1 VNRRVGLA
9 VGALGVMAA
18 MTQLALMREMLGVF
32 SGNELALG
40 VILGNWLLLTGLGS
54 WLGRT
59 AGRMRHPQRTLAL
72 LLIAVALLP
81 LAQVFTLRELRNVV
95 FVRGATIG
103 LSETVTASFLWLAP
117 FCVVSGYTLTL
128 ACGAL
133 ATPQGSGA
141 IGAVYVADSVGSVL
155 GGALFTYVLVRRLD
169 HFALLSIP
177 ALACLLVAGWL
188 AWHERQLWVVG
199 AAGIMAAG
207 LVVTL
212 VAMDVDGASTAR
224 LFTGQRVVFRGN
236 SPYGKLVVTEFAG
249 QLNFIEN
256 GVPVIAT
263 HNIEEVEE
271 TVHYAMSQRPRA
283 QRVLLIAGG
292 VSGTARE
299 ILKYGVAEV
308 TYVELDPLI
317 ITVGRRFLPAS
328 LADPR
333 IRVLNT
339 DGRLFV
345 KHTQETFDVVIVDMP
360 LPSTSQINRFFT
372 SEFFDEV
379 KRVLAPGGVLA
390 FSLGHYE
397 NFVSPELAR
406 VLASASATLQRTF
419 RHQLVIP
426 GGRVFFLASDGEL
439 YADISTRIEQSGV
452 STRLVNRHYLSA
464 VLTPDRLADMQR
476 ATAAPATVNTDFNP
490 VLYYY
495 HLRHWM
501 SQFRERYGLWAIVL
515 VSGFAA
521 YLARTRAVP
530 FAIFASGFAAS
541 ALEVVLLLGFQILC
555 GSVYRQVGVIIT
567 MFMAGL
573 AVGASAATRYRPI
586 GNRIPLAGL
595 ALGIALLAAILPAGL
610 KSLEHAPVPIIQAA
624 IALLTLVLAC
634 MVGMEFPLAT
644 RTSFRD
650 VAGTASRLYTADFTG
665 ACLGAL
671 LASTLLIPLLGVTAT
686 CLLAGGVN
694 AVSAVWLLAG
704 GTR

>member
-1 VNRRVGLA
+1 MNRRVGVA
-9 VGALGVMAA
+9 VCALGVMAA
-18 MTQLALMREMLGVF
+18 MTQLALMREMLCVF

-59 AGRMRHPQRTLAL
+59 ASRVRHPQRTLAL
-72 LLIAVALLP
+72 LLMFVALLP

-95 FVRGATIG
+95 FIRGATMG
-103 LSETVTASFLWLAP
+103 LSETVLASFLWLAP
-117 FCVVSGYTLTL
+117 FCIVSGYMLTL
-128 ACGAL
+128 ACGVL
-133 ATPQGSGA
+133 ATPQGGGA
-141 IGAVYVADSVGSVL
+141 IGTVYVTDSVGSVL
-155 GGALFTYVLVRRLD
+155 GGAVFTYVLVRRLD
-169 HFALLSIP
+169 HFALLSLP
-177 ALACLLVAGWL
+177 ALVCLLVAGWL
-188 AWHERQLWVVG
+188 AWHEQQYWVVV
-199 AAGIMAAG
+199 AAGIMAVG
-207 LVVTL
+207 VVVAL

-224 LFTGQRVVFRGN
+224 LFSGQRVVFRGN
-236 SPYGKLVVTEFAG
+236 SPYGKLIVTESAS

-256 GVPVIAT
+256 GLPVIAT

-271 TVHYAMSQRPRA
+271 TVHYPMSQRPHA

-317 ITVGRRFLPAS
+317 VTVGRRFLPES

-345 KHTQETFDVVIVDMP
+345 KRTSETFDVVIVDVP
-360 LPSTSQINRFFT
+360 PPSTSQINRFFT

-379 KRVLAPGGVLA
+379 KRALAPGGVLA

-406 VLASASATLQRTF
+406 VLASASTTLQRTF
-419 RHQLVIP
+419 RNQLVIP

-439 YADISTRIEQSGV
+439 CADISARVEHSGV
-452 STRLVNRHYLSA
+452 STHLVNRHYLNA
-464 VLTPDRLADMQR
+464 VLTSDRLADMQR
-476 ATAAPATVNTDFNP
+476 ATAARAAVNTDFNP

-495 HLRHWM
+495 HLMHWM
-501 SQFRERYGLWAIVL
+501 SQFRERHGLWAIVL
-515 VSGFAA
+515 VSGLAV
-521 YLARTRAVP
+521 YLVRTRAVP
-530 FAIFASGFAAS
+530 FAVFASGFAAS

-610 KSLEHAPVPIIQAA
+610 KSLEHAPLPIVQIA
-624 IALLTLVLAC
+624 IGLLTLVLAS

-671 LASTLLIPLLGVTAT
+671 LASALLIPLLGVTVT
-686 CLLAGGVN
+686 CLLVAGLN
-694 AVSAVWLLAG
+694 AGSAVWLLAG
-704 GTR
+704 DS

>member
-1 VNRRVGLA
+1 MNHRLGGA
-9 VGALGVMAA
+9 ACALGVMAV
-18 MTQLALMREMLGVF
+18 MTQLALMREMLCVF

-59 AGRMRHPQRTLAL
+59 ASRMRHTERTLAL
-72 LLIAVALLP
+72 LLLFVALLP

-117 FCVVSGYTLTL
+117 FCVVSGYMLTL

-133 ATPQGSGA
+133 ATPQDMSA
-141 IGAVYVADSVGSVL
+141 IGTVYVTDSVGSVL

-169 HFALLSIP
+169 HFALLSLP
-177 ALACLLVAGWL
+177 ALVCLLVAGWL
-188 AWHERQLWVVG
+188 AWHERQYWVVG

-207 LVVTL
+207 LVVAL
-212 VAMDVDGASTAR
+212 VAMDVDGATTAR
-224 LFTGQRVVFRGN
+224 LFSGQRVVFRGN
-236 SPYGKLVVTEFAG
+236 SPYGRLVVTESAG

-283 QRVLLIAGG
+283 ERVLLIAGG

-317 ITVGRRFLPAS
+317 ITVGRRFLPES

-360 LPSTSQINRFFT
+360 PPSTSQINRFFT
-372 SEFFDEV
+372 SEFFDEA
-379 KRVLAPGGVLA
+379 KRVLAPGGVFA

-406 VLASASATLQRTF
+406 VLASASTTLRRTF

-426 GGRVFFLASDGEL
+426 GGRIFFLASDGEL
-439 YADISTRIEQSGV
+439 YDDIATRIEQAGV
-452 STRLVNRHYLSA
+452 STRLVNGHYLSA

-476 ATAAPATVNTDFNP
+476 ATAARAAVNTDFNP

-495 HLRHWM
+495 HLMHWM

-541 ALEVVLLLGFQILC
+541 ALEGVLLLGFQILC

-567 MFMAGL
+567 VFMAGL
-573 AVGASAATRYRPI
+573 AVGAFAATRYRRI
-586 GNRIPLAGL
+586 GNRVPLAGL

-610 KSLEHAPVPIIQAA
+610 KSLEHAPVPIVQAA
-624 IALLTLVLAC
+624 IALLTLVLAS

-644 RTSFRD
+644 RTSVRD

-686 CLLAGGVN
+686 CLLAAGLN

-704 GTR
+704 DFR

>member
-1 VNRRVGLA
+1 MNRRVGLA

-18 MTQLALMREMLGVF
+18 MTQLALMREMLCVF

-59 AGRMRHPQRTLAL
+59 AGRVRHPQRALAL
-72 LLIAVALLP
+72 LLLLVALLP

-117 FCVVSGYTLTL
+117 FCIVSGYMLTL

-133 ATPQGSGA
+133 ATPQGRGA
-141 IGAVYVADSVGSVL
+141 IGTVYVTDSVGSVL

-169 HFALLSIP
+169 HFALLSLP
-177 ALACLLVAGWL
+177 ALVCLLVAGWL
-188 AWHERQLWVVG
+188 AWHERQYWVVG

-207 LVVTL
+207 LVVAL

-224 LFTGQRVVFRGN
+224 LFAGQRVVFHGN
-236 SPYGKLVVTEFAG
+236 SPYGKLVVTESAG

-283 QRVLLIAGG
+283 QRVLLIGGG

-317 ITVGRRFLPAS
+317 ITVGRRFLPES

-345 KHTQETFDVVIVDMP
+345 KRTGETFDVVIVDVP
-360 LPSTSQINRFFT
+360 PPSTSQINRFFT

-379 KRVLAPGGVLA
+379 KRVLTPGGVLA
-390 FSLGHYE
+390 FPLGHYE

-406 VLASASATLQRTF
+406 VLASASTTLRRTF

-426 GGRVFFLASDGEL
+426 GGRIFFLASDGEL
-439 YADISTRIEQSGV
+439 YADISARIEQSGV
-452 STRLVNRHYLSA
+452 STHWVNRHYLSA

-476 ATAAPATVNTDFNP
+476 ATAATATANADFNP

-495 HLRHWM
+495 HLMHWM

-515 VSGFAA
+515 VAGFAA

-541 ALEVVLLLGFQILC
+541 ALEIVLLLGFQILC

-567 MFMAGL
+567 VFMAGL
-573 AVGASAATRYRPI
+573 AAGAFAATRYRPI
-586 GNRIPLAGL
+586 GNRVPLAGL
-595 ALGIALLAAILPAGL
+595 ALGIALLAVILPAGL
-610 KSLEHAPVPIIQAA
+610 KSLEHAPVPIVQGA
-624 IALLTLVLAC
+624 IALLTLVLAS

-644 RTSFRD
+644 RTIFRD
-650 VAGTASRLYTADFTG
+650 MAGTASRLYTADFTG

-694 AVSAVWLLAG
+694 VVSAVWLLAG
-704 GTR
+704 DFR

>member
-1 VNRRVGLA
+1 VNHRLGGA
-9 VGALGVMAA
+9 ACALGVMAV
-18 MTQLALMREMLGVF
+18 MTQLALMREMLCVF

-59 AGRMRHPQRTLAL
+59 ASRMRHTERTLAL
-72 LLIAVALLP
+72 LLLFVALLP

-117 FCVVSGYTLTL
+117 FCVVSGYMLTL

-133 ATPQGSGA
+133 ATPQDMSA
-141 IGAVYVADSVGSVL
+141 IGTVYVTDSVGSVL

-169 HFALLSIP
+169 HFALLSLP
-177 ALACLLVAGWL
+177 ALVCLLVAGWL
-188 AWHERQLWVVG
+188 AWHERQYWVVG

-207 LVVTL
+207 LVVAL
-212 VAMDVDGASTAR
+212 VAMDVDGATTAR
-224 LFTGQRVVFRGN
+224 LFSRQRVVFRGN
-236 SPYGKLVVTEFAG
+236 SPYGRLVVTESAG

-283 QRVLLIAGG
+283 ERVLLIAGG

-317 ITVGRRFLPAS
+317 ITVGRRFLPES

-360 LPSTSQINRFFT
+360 PPSTSQINRFFT
-372 SEFFDEV
+372 SEFFDEA
-379 KRVLAPGGVLA
+379 KRVLAPGGVFA

-406 VLASASATLQRTF
+406 VLASASTTLRRTF

-426 GGRVFFLASDGEL
+426 GGRIFFLASDGEL
-439 YADISTRIEQSGV
+439 YDDIATRIEQAGV
-452 STRLVNRHYLSA
+452 STRLVNGHYLSA

-476 ATAAPATVNTDFNP
+476 ATAARAAVNTDFNP

-495 HLRHWM
+495 HLMHWM

-567 MFMAGL
+567 VFMAGL
-573 AVGASAATRYRPI
+573 AVGAFAATRYRRI
-586 GNRIPLAGL
+586 GNRVPLAGL

-610 KSLEHAPVPIIQAA
+610 KSLEHAPVPIVQAA
-624 IALLTLVLAC
+624 IALLTLVLAS

-644 RTSFRD
+644 RTSVRD

-686 CLLAGGVN
+686 CLLAAGLN

-704 GTR
+704 DFR

>member
-1 VNRRVGLA
+1 MNHRLGGA
-9 VGALGVMAA
+9 ACALGVMAV
-18 MTQLALMREMLGVF
+18 MTQLALMREMLCVF

-59 AGRMRHPQRTLAL
+59 ASRMRHTERTLAL
-72 LLIAVALLP
+72 LLLFVALLP
-81 LAQVFTLRELRNVV
+81 LALVFTLRELRNVV

-117 FCVVSGYTLTL
+117 FCVVSGYMLTL

-133 ATPQGSGA
+133 ATPQDMSA
-141 IGAVYVADSVGSVL
+141 IGTVYVTDSVGSVL

-169 HFALLSIP
+169 HFALLSLP
-177 ALACLLVAGWL
+177 ALVCLLVAGWL
-188 AWHERQLWVVG
+188 AWHERQYWVVG

-207 LVVTL
+207 LVVAL
-212 VAMDVDGASTAR
+212 VAMDVDGATTAR
-224 LFTGQRVVFRGN
+224 LFSGQRVVFRGN
-236 SPYGKLVVTEFAG
+236 SPYGRLVVTESAG

-283 QRVLLIAGG
+283 ERVLLIAGG

-317 ITVGRRFLPAS
+317 ITVGRRFLPES

-360 LPSTSQINRFFT
+360 PPSTSQINRFFT
-372 SEFFDEV
+372 SEFFDEA
-379 KRVLAPGGVLA
+379 KRVLAPGGVFA

-406 VLASASATLQRTF
+406 VLASASTTLRRTF

-426 GGRVFFLASDGEL
+426 GGRIFFLASDGEL
-439 YADISTRIEQSGV
+439 YDDIATRIEQAGV
-452 STRLVNRHYLSA
+452 STRLVNGHYLSA

-476 ATAAPATVNTDFNP
+476 ATAARAAVNTDFNP

-495 HLRHWM
+495 HLMHWM

-541 ALEVVLLLGFQILC
+541 ALEGVLLLGFQILC

-567 MFMAGL
+567 VFMAGL
-573 AVGASAATRYRPI
+573 AVGAFAATRYRRI
-586 GNRIPLAGL
+586 GNRVPLAGL

-610 KSLEHAPVPIIQAA
+610 KSLEHAPVPIVQAA
-624 IALLTLVLAC
+624 IALLTLVLAS

-644 RTSFRD
+644 RTSVRD

-665 ACLGAL
+665 ACRGAL

-686 CLLAGGVN
+686 CLLAAGLN

-704 GTR
+704 DFR

>member
-1 VNRRVGLA
+1 VNRRVGFA
-9 VGALGVMAA
+9 VCALGVMAA
-18 MTQLALMREMLGVF
+18 MTQLALMREMLCVF

-40 VILGNWLLLTGLGS
+40 VILGNWLLLTGLGA

-59 AGRMRHPQRTLAL
+59 ASRVRHPQRTLAL
-72 LLIAVALLP
+72 LLLFVALLP

-117 FCVVSGYTLTL
+117 FCIVSGYMLTL

-133 ATPQGSGA
+133 ATPQGRGA
-141 IGAVYVADSVGSVL
+141 IGNVYVADSLGSVF

-177 ALACLLVAGWL
+177 ALVCLLVAGWL
-188 AWHERQLWVVG
+188 AWHERQHWVVG

-207 LVVTL
+207 LAVALVT
-212 VAMDVDGASTAR
+212 MDVDGASTAR
-224 LFTGQRVVFRGN
+224 LFSGQRVVFHGN
-236 SPYGKLVVTEFAG
+236 SPYGKLVVTESAG

-292 VSGTARE
+292 LSGTAQE

-345 KHTQETFDVVIVDMP
+345 KRTRETFDVVIVDVP
-360 LPSTSQINRFFT
+360 PPSTSQINRFFT

-379 KRVLAPGGVLA
+379 KRVLAPEGVLA

-406 VLASASATLQRTF
+406 VLASASTTLQRTF
-419 RHQLVIP
+419 RNQLVIP
-426 GGRVFFLASDGEL
+426 GGRVFFLASDGKL
-439 YADISTRIEQSGV
+439 YADISARIEQSGV
-452 STRLVNRHYLSA
+452 STHLMTRHYLSA

-476 ATAAPATVNTDFNP
+476 ATAARATVNTDFNP

-495 HLRHWM
+495 YLMHWM
-501 SQFRERYGLWAIVL
+501 SQFRVRYGLWAIVL

-521 YLARTRAVP
+521 YLMRIRAVP

-555 GSVYRQVGVIIT
+555 GSVYRQVGVIVT

-573 AVGASAATRYRPI
+573 AVGASAATRYRRV

-595 ALGIALLAAILPAGL
+595 AVGIALLAAILPAGL
-610 KSLEHAPVPIIQAA
+610 KSLGRAPLPMVQAA
-624 IALLTLVLAC
+624 IALLTLVLAS

-644 RTSFRD
+644 RTSLGD
-650 VAGTASRLYTADFTG
+650 VAGTASRLYTADFVG

-686 CLLAGGVN
+686 CLLAAGLN

-704 GTR
+704 DSR

>member
-1 VNRRVGLA
+1 MNRRVGVA

-18 MTQLALMREMLGVF
+18 MTQLALMREMLCVF

-40 VILGNWLLLTGLGS
+40 VILGNWLLLTGVGS
-54 WLGRT
+54 WLGRR
-59 AGRMRHPQRTLAL
+59 ASRVRHPQRMLAL
-72 LLIAVALLP
+72 LLVFVALLP
-81 LAQVFTLRELRNVV
+81 LAEVFTLRELGDVV
-95 FVRGATIG
+95 FVRGAAIG
-103 LSETVTASFLWLAP
+103 LSETVIASLVWLAP
-117 FCVVSGYTLTL
+117 FCIVSGYMLTL
-128 ACGAL
+128 ACGVVSA
-133 ATPQGSGA
+133 PQSESA
-141 IGAVYVADSVGSVL
+141 IGTVYVVDSVGSVL
-155 GGALFTYVLVRRLD
+155 GGALFTFVLVRRLD
-169 HFALLSIP
+169 HFALLSLP
-177 ALACLLVAGWL
+177 ALVCLLVAAWL
-188 AWHERQLWVVG
+188 AWQERQYWLSE
-199 AAGIMAAG
+199 AAGILAAG
-207 LVVTL
+207 LVVAV
-212 VAMDVDGASTAR
+212 VAIDVDGVSTAR
-224 LFTGQRVVFRGN
+224 QFTGQRVVFRGN
-236 SPYGKLVVTEFAG
+236 SPYGKLVVTESAG

-317 ITVGRRFLPAS
+317 ITVGRRFLPKS
-328 LADPR
+328 LADSR

-345 KHTQETFDVVIVDMP
+345 KHTRETFDVVIVDMP
-360 LPSTSQINRFFT
+360 PPSTSQINRFFT

-379 KRVLAPGGVLA
+379 KRVLVPGGVLV

-406 VLASASATLQRTF
+406 VLASASTTLHRTF

-426 GGRVFFLASDGEL
+426 GGRIFFLASDGEL
-439 YADISTRIEQSGV
+439 YDDITTRIEQAGV
-452 STRLVNRHYLSA
+452 TTKLVNRHYLGA

-476 ATAAPATVNTDFNP
+476 ATEATTKINTDFNP
-490 VLYYY
+490 VLYYL

-501 SQFRERYGLWAIVL
+501 SQFRECYGLWAIVL
-515 VSGFAA
+515 VAGFAA

-573 AVGASAATRYRPI
+573 AVGAFAATRYRRA
-586 GNRIPLAGL
+586 GNRMPLAGL
-595 ALGIALLAAILPAGL
+595 AVGIALLAAALPAGL
-610 KSLEHAPVPIIQAA
+610 KSLEHACVPVVQGA
-624 IALLTLVLAC
+624 IAGLTLVLAC
-634 MVGMEFPLAT
+634 MVGMEFPMAT
-644 RTSFRD
+644 RTSFGD
-650 VAGTASRLYTADFTG
+650 VVGTASKLYTADFIG

-671 LASTLLIPLLGVTAT
+671 LASTLLIPLLGVMAT
-686 CLLAGGVN
+686 CLLAAGLN

-704 GTR
+704 GSR

>member
-18 MTQLALMREMLGVF
+18 MTQLALMREMLCVF

-40 VILGNWLLLTGLGS
+40 IILGNWLLLTGVGS

-59 AGRMRHPQRTLAL
+59 ASRVRQPQRTLAL
-72 LLIAVALLP
+72 LLVFVALLP
-81 LAQVFTLRELRNVV
+81 LAEVFTLRELRDVV
-95 FVRGATIG
+95 FISGAAIG
-103 LSETVTASFLWLAP
+103 LSQTVVASFVWLAP
-117 FCVVSGYTLTL
+117 FCIVSGYMLTL

-133 ATPQGSGA
+133 AMSQSRGA
-141 IGAVYVADSVGSVL
+141 IGTVYVADSIGSVF

-169 HFALLSIP
+169 HFALLSLP
-177 ALACLLVAGWL
+177 ALVCLLVAAWL
-188 AWHERQLWVVG
+188 AWQERQYWLAG
-199 AAGIMAAG
+199 AAGIMTAG
-207 LVVTL
+207 LVVAL
-212 VAMDVDGASTAR
+212 VAIDVDGVSTAR
-224 LFTGQRVVFRGN
+224 QFSGQRIVFRGN
-236 SPYGKLVVTEFAG
+236 SPYGKLVVTESAG

-317 ITVGRRFLPAS
+317 ITVGRRFLPES
-328 LADPR
+328 FSDSR

-345 KHTQETFDVVIVDMP
+345 KQTRETFDVVIVDMP
-360 LPSTSQINRFFT
+360 PPSTSQINRFFT

-379 KRVLAPGGVLA
+379 KRVLAPGGVFA

-406 VLASASATLQRTF
+406 VLASASTTLRGTF
-419 RHQLVIP
+419 RHQLIIP
-426 GGRVFFLASDGEL
+426 GGRIFFLASDGEL
-439 YADISTRIEQSGV
+439 YDDIARRIEQAGV
-452 STRLVNRHYLSA
+452 STRLVNGHYLSA

-476 ATAAPATVNTDFNP
+476 ATAATATVNTDFNP

-495 HLRHWM
+495 HLMHWM

-515 VSGFAA
+515 VSGCAV

-573 AVGASAATRYRPI
+573 AVGAFAATRYRPT

-595 ALGIALLAAILPAGL
+595 AVGIALLAAALPTGL
-610 KSLEHAPVPIIQAA
+610 KSLEHAPVPVVQAV
-624 IALLTLVLAC
+624 IAGLTLALAC
-634 MVGMEFPLAT
+634 MVGIEFPLAT
-644 RTSFRD
+644 RTSFGD
-650 VAGTASRLYTADFTG
+650 MVGTASKLYTADFIG

-671 LASTLLIPLLGVTAT
+671 LASTLIIPLLGVTAT
-686 CLLAGGVN
+686 CLLATGLN

-704 GTR
+704 ASR

>member
-1 VNRRVGLA
+1 MA
-9 VGALGVMAA
+9 V
-18 MTQLALMREMLGVF
+18 MTQLALMREMLCVF

-59 AGRMRHPQRTLAL
+59 ASRMRHTERTLAL
-72 LLIAVALLP
+72 LLLFVALLP

-117 FCVVSGYTLTL
+117 FCVVSGYMLTL

-133 ATPQGSGA
+133 ATPQDMSA
-141 IGAVYVADSVGSVL
+141 IGTVYVTDSVGSVL

-169 HFALLSIP
+169 HFALLSLP
-177 ALACLLVAGWL
+177 ALVCLLVAGWL
-188 AWHERQLWVVG
+188 AWHERQYWVVG

-207 LVVTL
+207 LVVAL
-212 VAMDVDGASTAR
+212 VAMDVDGATTAR
-224 LFTGQRVVFRGN
+224 LFSGQRVVFRGN
-236 SPYGKLVVTEFAG
+236 SPYGRLVVTESAG

-283 QRVLLIAGG
+283 ERVLLIAGG

-317 ITVGRRFLPAS
+317 ITVGRRFLPES

-360 LPSTSQINRFFT
+360 PPSTSQINRFFT
-372 SEFFDEV
+372 SEFFDEA
-379 KRVLAPGGVLA
+379 KRVLAPGGVFA

-406 VLASASATLQRTF
+406 VLASASTTLRRTF

-426 GGRVFFLASDGEL
+426 GGRIFFLASDGEL
-439 YADISTRIEQSGV
+439 YDDIATRIEQAGV
-452 STRLVNRHYLSA
+452 STRLVNGHYLSA

-476 ATAAPATVNTDFNP
+476 ATAARAAVNTDFNP

-495 HLRHWM
+495 HLMHWM

-567 MFMAGL
+567 VFMAGL
-573 AVGASAATRYRPI
+573 AVGAFAATRYRRI
-586 GNRIPLAGL
+586 GNRVPLAGL

-610 KSLEHAPVPIIQAA
+610 KSLEHAPVPIVQAA
-624 IALLTLVLAC
+624 IALLTLVLAS

-644 RTSFRD
+644 RTSVRD

-686 CLLAGGVN
+686 CLLAAGLN

-704 GTR
+704 DFR